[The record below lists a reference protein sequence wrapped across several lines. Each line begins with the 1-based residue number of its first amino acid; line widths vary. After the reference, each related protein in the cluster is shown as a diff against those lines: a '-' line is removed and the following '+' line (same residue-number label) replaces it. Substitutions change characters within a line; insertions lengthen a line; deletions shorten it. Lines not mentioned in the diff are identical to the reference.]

1 MRFFRELRY
10 SSGGSLTNMTLQEMV
25 GGVAQMI
32 LDHQVRWT
40 HRPETHLI
48 FGHLDQR
55 QTPLFRSLS
64 SLVFGIDNNLVF
76 CHQKT
81 HHIDSFIFLF
91 FPLRRS

>member
-32 LDHQVRWT
+32 LDHQVRWN

-48 FGHLDQR
+48 FGHLDPR
-55 QTPLFRSLS
+55 QTPVQVSELS
-64 SLVFGIDNNLVF
+64 SVWY
-76 CHQKT
+76 
-81 HHIDSFIFLF
+81 
-91 FPLRRS
+91 